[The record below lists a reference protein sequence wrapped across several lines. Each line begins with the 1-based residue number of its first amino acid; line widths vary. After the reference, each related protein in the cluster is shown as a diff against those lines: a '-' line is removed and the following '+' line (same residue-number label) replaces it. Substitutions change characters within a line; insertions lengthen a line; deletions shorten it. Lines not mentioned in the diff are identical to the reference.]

1 MLIDGN
7 SQNYEISVSA
17 DILIIG
23 AGTVGL
29 FLADYLHSLNGKQRI
44 VLVESG
50 DKIPSSNFHR
60 WTTSTGKPHHGCIF
74 GRASGIGGTS
84 NLWGGQLAEFES
96 CDLKKIWGPWPIP
109 FEELV
114 RFYKKVYQRLNCDDE
129 IDDYSCRI
137 KFGNERSNNADV
149 ERFFTRWL
157 PKPKFAQ
164 NYKKL
169 LESAFVDI
177 YYNTTVHDIEFSSST
192 ATHAISVTEKGKS
205 ITFTF
210 QQVIF
215 ASGTIATSQFFLNT
229 QLKGDK
235 PWTNNNNIGKY
246 FQDHLGGKIADVI
259 ISNPSKFREYFENGI
274 LGKIKRQPKLRF
286 KSDLT
291 NTSTIGVSGFFSFD
305 SSISQNLQNIKL
317 VIANYKSGLTYSSG
331 LALVKNIFKL
341 SKLMLPII
349 IRYVRDKRI
358 FAILSSNVSFHVH
371 AEQIA
376 NKLSTL
382 TLNQSQ
388 LDNHGM
394 YPINVHWHCDGKELE
409 VIRKFALESDL
420 YLQNEGIGKLNI
432 RPDLLDLNPIFLHYL
447 EDTSHQSG
455 GMVMSDN
462 HLTGVVN
469 QECKVWGTE
478 NVWVAGSSVFPS
490 SSYANITLTALA
502 LSARIAENIMSK
514 HDNY

>member
-7 SQNYEISVSA
+7 GQNCGMSVSTN
-17 DILIIG
+17 ILIIG

-29 FLADYLHSLNGKQRI
+29 FLADYLYSLNNKQKI

-50 DKIPSSNFHR
+50 DKIPSSDFQR
-60 WTTSTGKPHHGCIF
+60 STISTGKLHHGCIS

-96 CDLKKIWGPWPIP
+96 SDLKKIWGLWPIS
-109 FEELV
+109 FQELV
-114 RFYKKVYQRLNCDDE
+114 QYYKKVYQRLNCDDE
-129 IDDYSCRI
+129 FDDYLCRI
-137 KFGNERSNNADV
+137 KFGNERFNHTDV

-157 PKPKFAQ
+157 PKPKFAL
-164 NYKKL
+164 NYKNL
-169 LESAFVDI
+169 VESQFVDL
-177 YYNTTVHDIEFSSST
+177 YYNTTVHDIEFNAST
-192 ATHAISVTEKGKS
+192 ANKVISITRKS
-205 ITFTF
+205 QPITFTF

-215 ASGTIATSQFFLNT
+215 AGGTIATCQFFLNT
-229 QLKGDK
+229 QLKGSK

-259 ISNPSKFREYFENGI
+259 ISNPSKFREYFENGF

-286 KSDLT
+286 KSGPA
-291 NTSTIGVSGFFSFD
+291 NTSIIGVSGFFSFD

-317 VIANYKSGLTYSSG
+317 VIASYKSGLTYSSS
-331 LALVKNIFKL
+331 LALIKNIFKF

-349 IRYVRDKRI
+349 IRYIRDKRI
-358 FAILSSNVSFHVH
+358 FAILNNNVSFHIH
-371 AEQIA
+371 AEQIV
-376 NKLSTL
+376 NRLSCL
-382 TLNQSQ
+382 SLNQGHPS
-388 LDNHGM
+388 NGGM
-394 YPINVHWHCDGKELE
+394 YPINVNWHCDGKELE
-409 VIRKFALESDL
+409 LIKKFALDSDL
-420 YLQNEGIGKLNI
+420 YLQDKGIGKLNI
-432 RPDLLDLNPIFLHYL
+432 HPDLLDLNPSFLHFL

-462 HLTGVVN
+462 ACAGVVN
-469 QECKVWGTE
+469 RDCKVWGTD

-514 HDNY
+514 HENH